1 MLAIHARGL
10 AHCALQP
17 DSFRLYD
24 GTSWRLVNL
33 ESCTPFG
40 EPTPRK
46 CPVCFA
52 PPEVVRHLRAP
63 RTAPAAAAIDVWA
76 LGALLWQLYAQ
87 QPLFSNETEATRA
100 VPAPAPPLPHTPLA
114 PMPLTPLTP

>member
-1 MLAIHARGL
+1 MSCVEAVAIRGHTWQAVFEAVLHVVLAIHTRGL

-52 PPEVVRHLRAP
+52 PPEVATPNPHAHRH
-63 RTAPAAAAIDVWA
+63 
-76 LGALLWQLYAQ
+76 
-87 QPLFSNETEATRA
+87 
-100 VPAPAPPLPHTPLA
+100 PHANPN
-114 PMPLTPLTP
+114 PNP